1 MFPKLGSTKTL
12 SQEIERH
19 IEKAIL
25 DKQFPPGSKLPTEK
39 TLCEQFAVSRTALRE
54 ALQMLS
60 ARGLVNIRKGSGTYV
75 NDFDSQNVTKPM
87 SLYLELNFDKD
98 LMVHM
103 VEVRKMLEPGIA
115 ARAAKERKN
124 EDLKKIE
131 QILKKLDSCDL
142 SDSQRHGELDRDFHL
157 AIAKSCE
164 NPIIPI
170 IMEPIAMFMPKVKN
184 IIYEKITSAFEDA
197 QIYHEKI
204 FNAISDQNS
213 NLAREMMER
222 HLGIAEKHN
231 IMILEGK

>member
-1 MFPKLGSTKTL
+1 MFPKLGSTQTL

-39 TLCEQFAVSRTALRE
+39 ILCEQFGVSRTALRE

-60 ARGLVNIRKGSGTYV
+60 ARGLIYIRKGSGTYV
-75 NDFDSQNVTKPM
+75 NEYESANVTKPM

-115 ARAAKERKN
+115 EMAAHDRSED
-124 EDLKKIE
+124 DLKKMEIALE
-131 QILKKLDSCDL
+131 KLDNCDT
-142 SDSQRHGELDRDFHL
+142 SNHEKHGELDRDFHL
-157 AIAKSCE
+157 IIAKSCE

-170 IMEPIAMFMPKVKN
+170 LMEPIFMFMPKVKN
-184 IIYEKITSAFEDA
+184 IIYEKITSAHEDA
-197 QIYHEKI
+197 MVYHEKI
-204 FNAISDQNS
+204 YRAIADKDADR
-213 NLAREMMER
+213 AREMMER

-231 IMILEGK
+231 IMVLEG

>member
-1 MFPKLGSTKTL
+1 MFPKLGSTQTL

-39 TLCEQFAVSRTALRE
+39 ILCEQFGVSRTALRE

-60 ARGLVNIRKGSGTYV
+60 ARGLVYIRKGSGTYV
-75 NDFDSQNVTKPM
+75 NEYESANVTKPM

-115 ARAAKERKN
+115 EMAAKDRSQDDLRKM
-124 EDLKKIE
+124 EIALD
-131 QILKKLDSCDL
+131 KLDNCDTN
-142 SDSQRHGELDRDFHL
+142 DHERHGELDRDFHL
-157 AIAKSCE
+157 IIAKSCE

-170 IMEPIAMFMPKVKN
+170 LMEPIFMFMPKVKD
-184 IIYEKITSAFEDA
+184 IVYQKVTSAFEDA
-197 QIYHEKI
+197 QVYHEKI
-204 FNAISDQNS
+204 FSAIKEQNS
-213 NLAREMMER
+213 EKAKEMMER
-222 HLGIAEKHN
+222 HLGIAEEHN
-231 IMILEGK
+231 VMVLKG

>member
-1 MFPKLGSTKTL
+1 MFPKIGSPQTL
-12 SQEIERH
+12 SQEIQHH

-60 ARGLVNIRKGSGTYV
+60 ARGLVTIRKGSGTYV
-75 NDFDSQNVTKPM
+75 NEFESRNVTKPM
-87 SLYLELNFDKD
+87 SLFLELNFDKD

-115 ARAAKERKN
+115 AMAASDRKD
-124 EDLKKIE
+124 EDLKTIE
-131 QILKKLDSCDL
+131 KALKKLDNCEL
-142 SDSQRHGELDRDFHL
+142 CDSQRHGELDRDFHL
-157 AIAKSCE
+157 AIAKSCN

-170 IMEPIAMFMPKVKN
+170 IMEPIFMIMPRVKN
-184 IIYEKITSAFEDA
+184 IIYEQITSAHEDA
-197 QIYHEKI
+197 MIYHEKI
-204 FNAISDQNS
+204 FDAIKAKNEG
-213 NLAREMMER
+213 LAREMMEC

-231 IMILEGK
+231 IMILEG

>member
-1 MFPKLGSTKTL
+1 MFPKLGSTQTL

-39 TLCEQFAVSRTALRE
+39 ILCEQFGVSRTALRE

-60 ARGLVNIRKGSGTYV
+60 ARGLVYIRKGSGTYV
-75 NDFDSQNVTKPM
+75 NEYESANVTKPM

-103 VEVRKMLEPGIA
+103 VDVRKMLEPGIA
-115 ARAAKERKN
+115 ELAARDRSEK
-124 EDLKKIE
+124 DLKIME
-131 QILKKLDSCDL
+131 IALEKLDNCDTA
-142 SDSQRHGELDRDFHL
+142 DHERHSELDRDFHL

-170 IMEPIAMFMPKVKN
+170 MMEPIFMFMPKVKD
-184 IIYEKITSAFEDA
+184 IIYQKVTSAYEDA
-197 QIYHEKI
+197 MIYHEKI
-204 FNAISDQNS
+204 FNAIKERDSDK
-213 NLAREMMER
+213 AKEMMER
-222 HLGIAEKHN
+222 HLGIAEEHN
-231 IMILEGK
+231 VMVLKG